1 MKSIEN
7 LSAGM
12 KNYTE
17 QEVQVEMQ
25 VSLQCMLEK
34 ITYMEDRIRAL
45 SHVRGRW
52 LQQQMEQEEVKYQM
66 EQWKLM
72 KTSLQRC
79 LINQVQIHGK
89 CKDNVMK
96 SFEHAMNM

>member
-1 MKSIEN
+1 MKFIEN

-72 KTSLQRC
+72 KNFPAKVFDESNANPWKMQGQC
-79 LINQVQIHGK
+79 NEII
-89 CKDNVMK
+89 
-96 SFEHAMNM
+96 